1 MLKTTKWIGFDFDHN
16 RSYDNPP
23 REGTDESDE
32 MKQFYRDF
40 RSDLKKEM
48 GSRYLRIIK
57 ISKNYW
63 NITAFVS
70 DPDEKSIVY
79 VSLGDMRYCNKILIR
94 SASSPDDYTGG
105 ANHYTSL
112 DRVYDD
118 IAELISWHL
127 KNNCEDTSIPM
138 YLF

>member
-1 MLKTTKWIGFDFDHN
+1 MLKTTKWIGFDFDNN
-16 RSYDNPP
+16 RSYHN

-127 KNNCEDTSIPM
+127 KNNCEDISAPM